1 MEESHYNNEY
11 DNYFYGY
18 SNQFNNESRQ
28 ENDGSSMPLNSY
40 SPFQSYNSIIN
51 FDDFS
56 QNNQND
62 SNKELIGIE
71 NKFKDTENN
80 NKFMLYLRMN
90 NLIKNYN
97 LLEKDREVN
106 KKKKNFQNK
115 LNEILDNI
123 KCKICVKTPK
133 VFYICKKN

>member
-115 LNEILDNI
+115 L
-123 KCKICVKTPK
+123 K
-133 VFYICKKN
+133 